1 MIPGSFISGRRA
13 LLLLALLLLL
23 PAGCS
28 QFSRPWGDVRIA
40 AGAPIRIGLLTDVDG
55 PDAAPALRAA
65 LSVDGHPIQ
74 IVPVAVHCHSYGA
87 ASAPGPA
94 ALDGLAGVI
103 GSGCSSACIYAESL
117 LFEQKTTLVAAGCTA
132 QAVVQSSYPIAFRV
146 AWNDAD
152 QAIVAA
158 RYARSTLHAAIVA
171 LVSDRTAY
179 ARVLLATYAGESKR
193 LGGGSIAEIDVPEAG
208 DEDVADVAA
217 QVRVT
222 GAQAVL
228 LAMSRPDAADLFAQ
242 LQATLPDRAVIA
254 TDTVFAP
261 TSVGVSPSGL
271 VTVGLA
277 RDAGGWRSEL
287 DPGPL
292 SPDLFAAQTTDAVDL
307 YARAIAE
314 VARRGQDGS
323 LTIPRQALRDAIA
336 DTKMSGDTGRID
348 FGPTGERRHDVG
360 AALYR
365 LDAGQP
371 VQLQVYER

>member
-13 LLLLALLLLL
+13 LVLLALLLLL

-28 QFSRPWGDVRIA
+28 QVSRPWGDVRIA

-74 IVPVAVHCHSYGA
+74 TVPVAVHCHSYGA

-242 LQATLPDRAVIA
+242 LQARLPDRAVII